1 MGTRYEF
8 IINPGARSGRG
19 EKTWKMIKAELEK
32 CQADYGVHKTKYK
45 GHAGEIAAALSSSG
59 RRCIIVVVGGD
70 GTVNEVVNGLNITDS
85 ITLGYIPLGSGNDFA
100 RGLKIP
106 GKPKDALRSVL
117 SPKNVMQMD
126 IGMLSDGKKTMK
138 FAVSGGMGF
147 DASVCYYVSVSRWK
161 NVLNRIH
168 LGKLVYAAVAVG
180 RLFKDKPVSAEL
192 IMENGRKRVFEKMM
206 FAAFMNLPCEGGGF
220 RFAPDAK
227 PDDGVMDVFIAA
239 GISKIKILFLLP
251 AAYLGGRLNYRG
263 ITRIR
268 CRSLRIRTKASVI
281 VHTDGETDAGW
292 RQAEVQM
299 LPEKLTV
306 IAG

>member
-1 MGTRYEF
+1 MGARYEF
-8 IINPGARSGRG
+8 IINPGARSGIG
-19 EKTWKMIKAELEK
+19 EKTREMIRAEFEK
-32 CQADYGVHKTKYK
+32 SQADYGVHITKYK
-45 GHAGEIAAALSSSG
+45 GHAGEIAAVLSASG
-59 RRCIIVVVGGD
+59 RRQTIVVIGGD
-70 GTVNEVVNGLNITDS
+70 GTVNEVINGLNITEN

-106 GKPKDALRSVL
+106 GKPRDALRAVL
-117 SPKNVMQMD
+117 SPEKIIHMD
-126 IGMLSDGKKTMK
+126 VGVLSDGKKTMR
-138 FAVSGGMGF
+138 FGVSGGIGF
-147 DASVCYYVSVSRWK
+147 DASACYAVSMSRWK

-180 RLFKDKPVSAEL
+180 RLFRDKPVRAEV
-192 IMENGRKRVFEKMM
+192 IMENGQRRVFEKMM

-220 RFAPDAK
+220 RFAPGAK
-227 PDDGVMDVFIAA
+227 PDDGALDVFLAA

-268 CRSLRIRTKASVI
+268 CRSLRIRTKVPVT

-292 RQAEVQM
+292 RQAEVRM
-299 LPEKLTV
+299 LAEKLAV
-306 IAG
+306 ITG